1 MEKLY
6 IVCVD
11 DQRDVL
17 HNVTRDLRV
26 FGEWTVVE
34 ECESADEARALLEEL
49 AADGHPVALVVCDH
63 IMPGTN
69 GVDFLTE
76 LEAEHA
82 LPHLKKVL
90 LTGQATH
97 KDAIDA
103 INRARIDFYLE
114 KPWQSAML
122 QEVCRRLLTEFL
134 FETGRYGDDFRS
146 VADPQVVL
154 GRLRERD

>member
-17 HNVTRDLRV
+17 HNVVRDLRI
-26 FGEWTVVE
+26 FSDWTEIE
-34 ECESADEARALLEEL
+34 ECESAAEAQELLDEL
-49 AADGHPVALVVCDH
+49 AAEGQPVALVVCDH
-63 IMPGTN
+63 IMPGTS
-69 GVDFLTE
+69 GVDFLAE
-76 LEAEHA
+76 LADA
-82 LPHLKKVL
+82 GSLPHLKKIL

-114 KPWQSAML
+114 KPWQSAKL

-134 FETGRYGDDFRS
+134 FETGRYTDRYRAF
-146 VADPQVVL
+146 ADPQVL
-154 GRLRERD
+154 LARLRERD